1 MWSRR
6 RTPFLKENCEE
17 HKLEEKYGID
27 FTARKEEIGNLIM
40 EKREADSS
48 AKTALPG
55 GTASS

>member
-1 MWSRR
+1 M
-6 RTPFLKENCEE
+6 
-17 HKLEEKYGID
+17 LEEKYGID